1 MNFECAAIVLSARR
15 YGEGGAVVH
24 LFTEEYGRIAGLVR
38 GGSSRRQAALWQPGN
53 LILARYAAR
62 LSEQLG
68 QLTGE
73 MVQETAVRL
82 LDRPLQLALVQAA
95 AELTD
100 SALPDREPHPD
111 FFLRTIRDLTAFCV
125 LADPAPVIDYVRWE
139 TALLA
144 TLGYGLTL
152 DSCAVTGAMHGLSY
166 VSPKTGRAV
175 SAEGAGNWVDR
186 LLPLPAYL
194 RPDGGDAGA
203 DDPALWAQGLA
214 LTGHFLS
221 RHLFGARHRPVPA
234 SRERL
239 EARVL
244 RMVEGQG
251 EGKGEGVSNAV
262 IDRGSVEPQ
271 GA

>member
-53 LILARYAAR
+53 LILARYASR
-62 LSEQLG
+62 LSDQLG
-68 QLTGE
+68 HLTGE
-73 MVQETAVRL
+73 LVQETAVRL
-82 LDRPLQLALVQAA
+82 LDRPLQLGLVQSA

-111 FFLRTIRDLTAFCV
+111 FFLRTVRDLTAFCV
-125 LADPAPVIDYVRWE
+125 LADPAPVIDYIRWE
-139 TALLA
+139 TALLS

-152 DSCAVTGAMHGLSY
+152 DRCATTGETGGLRF

-175 SAEGAGNWVDR
+175 SEEGAGPWVDR
-186 LLPLPAYL
+186 LLPLPPFL
-194 RPDGGDAGA
+194 RPDGVDEGE
-203 DDPALWAQGLA
+203 DDPALWVQGLT
-214 LTGHFLS
+214 LTGHFLA
-221 RHLFGARHRPVPA
+221 RHLFGTRHRPVPA

-239 EARVL
+239 EMRIRSLAES
-244 RMVEGQG
+244 MSEAAD
-251 EGKGEGVSNAV
+251 SA
-262 IDRGSVEPQ
+262 
-271 GA
+271 

>member
-24 LFTEEYGRIAGLVR
+24 LFTEEHGRIAGLVR

-53 LILARYAAR
+53 LILARYASR
-62 LSEQLG
+62 LSDQLG
-68 QLTGE
+68 HLSGE

-100 SALPDREPHPD
+100 AALPDREPHPD

-125 LADPAPVIDYVRWE
+125 LADPAPVVDYVRWE
-139 TALLA
+139 IALLA

-152 DSCAVTGAMHGLSY
+152 NSCAVTGEIENLAY

-175 SAEGAGNWVDR
+175 SENAAGKWADR
-186 LLPLPAYL
+186 LLHLPVYL
-194 RPDGGDAGA
+194 RPDGDDEGVGD
-203 DDPALWAQGLA
+203 PVLWSQGLT
-214 LTGHFLS
+214 LTGVFLS
-221 RHLFGARHRPVPA
+221 RHLFGSRHRPVPA

-239 EARVL
+239 DARI
-244 RMVEGQG
+244 RAMVEAMSDTD
-251 EGKGEGVSNAV
+251 EG
-262 IDRGSVEPQ
+262 DRLP
-271 GA
+271 

>member
-53 LILARYAAR
+53 LILARYASR
-62 LSEQLG
+62 LSDQLG

-152 DSCAVTGAMHGLSY
+152 ESCAVTGVQDGLRY

-175 SAEGAGNWVDR
+175 SAEGAGIWTDR

-194 RPDGGDAGA
+194 RPDGGDEGA
-203 DDPALWAQGLA
+203 DDPMLWTQGLA
-214 LTGHFLS
+214 LTGHFLA
-221 RHLFGARHRPVPA
+221 RHLFGARHRPVPGA
-234 SRERL
+234 RERL
-239 EARVL
+239 EMRVRAL
-244 RMVEGQG
+244 AMPRADEEGEQ
-251 EGKGEGVSNAV
+251 EDTSLSPS
-262 IDRGSVEPQ
+262 D
-271 GA
+271 GAGG